1 MRVSGSTRGRVAS
14 IAGTRSVHGA
24 MEGFARSSSAVGAH
38 ATRARASDGKMMND
52 YDWLVVVSSGTKVEH
67 SRRAIVARGDD
78 ARSVG
83 TDGEIEN
90 RFRVPASLAHAG
102 GRAGVPETDDAVDGG
117 AAQIETFRQSNK
129 DTRASEVNAR
139 VKENVASHRRAT
151 RSECVPGVIRAR
163 IEARRVYVR
172 KLCPPPRVTCR
183 NARGPFVARRDEARA
198 NSLWTYL

>member
-1 MRVSGSTRGRVAS
+1 MIGWLLFLQ
-14 IAGTRSVHGA
+14 
-24 MEGFARSSSAVGAH
+24 EPKWN
-38 ATRARASDGKMMND
+38 TRA
-52 YDWLVVVSSGTKVEH
+52 VQSSLAVMTRDP
-67 SRRAIVARGDD
+67 S
-78 ARSVG
+78 G

-117 AAQIETFRQSNK
+117 AARIETFRQSNK

-139 VKENVASHRRAT
+139 VKGECGLASTRAT

-183 NARGPFVARRDEARA
+183 NARGPLLRGEMKREQTLSGRTCRDTSCSESNGACSRRRRG
-198 NSLWTYL
+198 

>member
-1 MRVSGSTRGRVAS
+1 
-14 IAGTRSVHGA
+14 

-52 YDWLVVVSSGTKVEH
+52 YDWLVVSSGTKVEH

-90 RFRVPASLAHAG
+90 CFRVPASLAHAG

-151 RSECVPGVIRAR
+151 RSECIPGVIRAR

>member
-1 MRVSGSTRGRVAS
+1 
-14 IAGTRSVHGA
+14 
-24 MEGFARSSSAVGAH
+24 MEVFARSSSAVGAH

-102 GRAGVPETDDAVDGG
+102 GRAGVPESDDAVDGG
-117 AAQIETFRQSNK
+117 AARIETFRQSNK

-151 RSECVPGVIRAR
+151 QSECVPGVIRAR

-198 NSLWTYL
+198 HSLSTYL